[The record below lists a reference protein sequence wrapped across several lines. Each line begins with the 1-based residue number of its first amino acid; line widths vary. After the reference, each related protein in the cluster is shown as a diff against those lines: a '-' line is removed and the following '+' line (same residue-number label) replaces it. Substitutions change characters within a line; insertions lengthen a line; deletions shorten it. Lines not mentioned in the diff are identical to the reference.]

1 MAAMKVDEAFTVLRQ
16 ALIDELKD
24 AKLEGARAF
33 EESQFEFAQ
42 AAALRGSMVGPILE
56 QVELLAGQWQEN
68 RAAEEQPPVIEAPE
82 QALRKAASKR
92 EIRQDDYML
101 PILQALQELG
111 GKGTARQV
119 LKQIEGTL
127 EPGVKNDQG
136 EKNGWRLAVQTT
148 SAAMVKKGFISA
160 ESPEGEWKLTTKGRL
175 YFFEQ
180 Q

>member
-1 MAAMKVDEAFTVLRQ
+1 
-16 ALIDELKD
+16 
-24 AKLEGARAF
+24 
-33 EESQFEFAQ
+33 
-42 AAALRGSMVGPILE
+42 MVGPILE
-56 QVELLAGQWQEN
+56 QIEALALDWQEQ
-68 RAAEEQPPVIEAPE
+68 RVSEDQPAVIETPE
-82 QALRKAASKR
+82 QVLREAVSKP
-92 EIRQDDYML
+92 ESKQNDYVL

-119 LKQIEGTL
+119 LDQIKGTL
-127 EPGVKNDQG
+127 SREVRNGQG
-136 EKNGWRLAVQTT
+136 GSNGWQLAVQTT